1 MRKVVLT
8 QRFQF
13 YLITPFKDYSKLT
26 NKVQSKVHD
35 DLNLELQNV
44 DFFDTLAEVD
54 SNQDPISAFL
64 REKPSFKIH
73 NKKELKKKNT
83 KYFYSDKDNGEVVKL
98 DHYWPKIPT
107 FYTTSEKHLLKH
119 FGRPFSSVSVVIHER
134 NITID
139 NDSISV
145 RFYTHRKNR
154 GVNNKFY
161 KKSKSAVGFKIN
173 LKTGNI
179 ISYEGGSA
187 LRIRQNSFKH
197 IQTVLAMFFSRTN
210 GNIISDHFGED
221 RLKDHPVNL
230 EAKRIFDD
238 EEFVKVLTHLFLSNY
253 PHNERMISNKE
264 SIAFRKVYSLL
275 SELFVSIK
283 EIKVPNNYEKLLLE
297 AYPTKVYL
305 KKNDNKL
312 IASVLDRI
320 GIKSKSTIRLL
331 HKYPDLDIKK
341 LILLTRYFGYRD
353 LHKYIHNINELF
365 FQESSKNDMDIS
377 LYSSVYDAI
386 NNKYEYDIKDSER
399 KCLLKLIN
407 EFFEH
412 QGSRGYTMKN
422 TIVSD
427 ERVYQTQFNTFNDH
441 LDLLMRIRTHLPD
454 VEMRAMSL
462 SEFHNE
468 HLEFSKIDR
477 AIKKGFSIKYM
488 FEERLIK
495 HVEEPIHFRDENGE
509 LIETYYPVLL
519 TIDAEYTEEGAHM
532 HHCVATYADKERS
545 VIVSVREGSKQ
556 GSERVTC
563 EFDTSDKSC
572 VQAKYFC
579 NAVPPERF
587 TFALEKIKHRMKIFR
602 GSIKSLSKEKIP
614 LIINGVQIEQK
625 EPSPFDFLQLF

>member
-26 NKVQSKVHD
+26 DKIQSKVHD
-35 DLNLELQNV
+35 DLNLELQNI

-83 KYFYSDKDNGEVVKL
+83 KYFYSDKDDGEVIKL
-98 DHYWPKIPT
+98 DHYWPKTPT

-119 FGRPFSSVSVVIHER
+119 FGRPLSSVSVVIHER

-154 GVNNKFY
+154 GVNNKFF

-179 ISYEGGSA
+179 ISYEGGPA

-221 RLKDHPVNL
+221 RLKNHPVNL

-253 PHNERMISNKE
+253 PHNERMISNNE
-264 SIAFRKVYSLL
+264 SITFRKVYSLL

-283 EIKVPNNYEKLLLE
+283 GIKVPNNYEKLLLE

-341 LILLTRYFGYRD
+341 LILLTRYFGYKD
-353 LHKYIHNINELF
+353 LHKYIHNINESF
-365 FQESSKNDMDIS
+365 FQQSSKNDMDIS
-377 LYSSVYDAI
+377 LYTSVYDAI

-412 QGSRGYTMKN
+412 QSSSGYSTKN
-422 TIVSD
+422 TIIGD

-477 AIKKGFSIKYM
+477 AIKKGFSIKYV

-587 TFALEKIKHRMKIFR
+587 AFALEKIKHRMKIFR